1 VAKKNRQKKP
11 KQRRA
16 RPSARFPMG
25 TAVRVKPGTLHFDF
39 PDIPLGG
46 WAGIIQ
52 ESSDRENPP
61 TYLIEWNPDTLS
73 QMHPIYRK
81 RCQRDGLDVER
92 MWLGEADLELDAGD
106 PAKIE
111 QPTNLVSRPL
121 LNFNQDDRIRII
133 LGLTSDD
140 PLPLVTE
147 ENLSRYHRH
156 LAGHISFPFE
166 GYYSAETGPFK
177 ETVFP
182 VTVVGLLDAD
192 ECDDEDG
199 ILCEAIQGDRTIEIP
214 LAEIEA
220 AVKPHNRQ
228 LIEDYSYWF
237 WNWERDLKT
246 RLMDDIV
253 RRLETPGRIT
263 ILLATMSIALAAGA
277 FYGASLG
284 SALASD
290 DAAFTAIKAGA
301 AVLGIVGCFLG
312 VIFGAAHGIQQGN
325 WISGF
330 VGLVFGAMV
339 GALLGAMVV
348 TFVGA
353 ILGGLGGGIVGS
365 LIQPIR
371 KRPIVRV
378 LCIMASAMIGS
389 AVQSCMENAE
399 GAWPGLW
406 QGSIVGAIVGPFL
419 AYAMGAILG
428 ILEKKRAP

>member
-1 VAKKNRQKKP
+1 VAKKHRQKRQK
-11 KQRRA
+11 RRVA
-16 RPSARFPMG
+16 RTVARFPIG
-25 TAVRVKPGTLHFDF
+25 AAVRVKPGTLDPTF

-61 TYLIEWNPDTLS
+61 TYLIEWTQDTLK
-73 QMHPIYRK
+73 QVHPVYRK
-81 RCQRDGLDVER
+81 RCQRDDLDFER
-92 MWLGEADLELDAGD
+92 MWLGEADLELDTGD

-121 LNFNQDDRIRII
+121 SKFNQDDRIRVI

-147 ENLSRYHRH
+147 ENLTRYHRH
-156 LAGHISFPFE
+156 LASHLSFPFQ
-166 GYYSAETGPFK
+166 GYHSSESSPFE

-182 VTVVGLLDAD
+182 VNVIGLLDAD

-246 RLMDDIV
+246 RLADDIA
-253 RRLETPGRIT
+253 RRLETPGRTT
-263 ILLATMSIALAAGA
+263 ILLVTMSIALAAGA

-284 SALASD
+284 SALACY

-312 VIFGAAHGIQQGN
+312 VIFGAAHGIRQGN

-330 VGLVFGAMV
+330 VGLVFGALV

-353 ILGGLGGGIVGS
+353 VLGGLGGGIVGS

-378 LCIMASAMIGS
+378 LCIMAGSMIGS
-389 AVQSCMENAE
+389 VVQSCMENAD
-399 GAWPGLW
+399 GAWLGLC
-406 QGSIVGAIVGPFL
+406 QGGIVGAIVGPFL
-419 AYAMGAILG
+419 AYAMGAVLG
-428 ILEKKRAP
+428 ILQKKRAA

>member
-1 VAKKNRQKKP
+1 MAKKNRQKKP
-11 KQRRA
+11 KRRVA
-16 RPSARFPMG
+16 SSVARFPIG
-25 TAVRVKPGTLHFDF
+25 AAVRVKPGTLHPDF

-61 TYLIEWNPDTLS
+61 SYLLEWNQGTLN
-73 QMHPIYRK
+73 QMHPVYRK
-81 RCQRDGLDVER
+81 RCQRDGLSVER

-106 PAKIE
+106 PAKME

-121 LNFNQDDRIRII
+121 SKFNQDDRIRVI

-147 ENLSRYHRH
+147 ENLTRYHRH
-156 LAGHISFPFE
+156 LAGHLSFPFQ
-166 GYYSAETGPFK
+166 GYHSSETSPFE

-182 VTVVGLLDAD
+182 VNVIGLLDAD

-199 ILCEAIQGDRTIEIP
+199 ILCEAIQGDRTFEIP

-220 AVKPHNRQ
+220 TGKPRNRQ

-246 RLMDDIV
+246 RLAEDIA
-253 RRLETPGRIT
+253 RRFETPGRTT
-263 ILLATMSIALAAGA
+263 ILLDTMTIALAAGA

-284 SALASD
+284 AVLASD

-301 AVLGIVGCFLG
+301 AVLGFVGCFLG
-312 VIFGAAHGIQQGN
+312 VIFGPAHGTRQGN
-325 WISGF
+325 WISGCL
-330 VGLVFGAMV
+330 GMVFGALV

-353 ILGGLGGGIVGS
+353 ILGGVGGGIVGS

-371 KRPIVRV
+371 KRAIVRV
-378 LCIMASAMIGS
+378 LCIMAGAMIGS
-389 AVQSCMENAE
+389 AVQSYMENAE
-399 GAWPGLW
+399 SAWLGIW
-406 QGSIVGAIVGPFL
+406 QGCIVGAIVGPFL
-419 AYAMGAILG
+419 AYAIGAVLA
-428 ILEKKRAP
+428 ILEKKGAA